1 MLSNKK
7 YINKVLSLA
16 LASVIPLSQSFCS
29 ATTSKDNVLKTE
41 KKILSSKN
49 KKIIGITSAGVVGIP
64 AVCIGGFYILRSL
77 FTKSTPQNNASD
89 EDSEYNR
96 KNSATKILEE
106 YSFKDKFYIK
116 IENTGINELNIMIIC
131 KSEDKKISSNEL
143 LEIVNNVKLTGRWIN
158 VTLENIEVIERGLN
172 DNSFFEKYDEFRNKS
187 NIVEL
192 SSNTL
197 KEIKERAFRGFKFLR
212 SIYAPNCDLIGE
224 EAFYECSFLIDIF
237 ISPKANVKEN
247 AFCMTRGDTLFV
259 LTLNNKLN
267 DEAKT
272 SIKEQCKR
280 KIIFQHRVQ
289 NGSDWKFVID

>member
-1 MLSNKK
+1 MLYNKK
-7 YINKVLSLA
+7 SVKKILSVA
-16 LASVIPLSQSFCS
+16 LAATMPLSQLFCS
-29 ATTSKDNVLKTE
+29 AATSRDNILKTE
-41 KKILSSKN
+41 KKGLSSKN
-49 KKIIGITSAGVVGIP
+49 KKIIGITSAVVVGIP
-64 AVCIGGFYILRSL
+64 AVCIGGFYILSSL
-77 FTKSTPQNNASD
+77 FNNISD

-116 IENTGINELNIMIIC
+116 IENAGTYELNMMIRC
-131 KSEDKKISSNEL
+131 ESEDKKISSNEL
-143 LEIVNNVKLTGRWIN
+143 LEIVNNVELTGRWIN

-172 DNSFFEKYDEFRNKS
+172 DNSFFEKYYEFRNKS
-187 NIVEL
+187 NIVKL

-280 KIIFQHRVQ
+280 EIIFQHRVQ